1 MLGEQ
6 PSVVQK
12 WMKWSDAIYRATTQ
26 KYEPHLSCFEPVQQ
40 KTAYLFM
47 LGGCECKFVGGTDDR
62 NSGQHLHDHFAKTLG
77 LVGRVNSS
85 KGGRIIMGT
94 NLQGSISLV
103 VNHAEEMG
111 TTLSS

>member
-6 PSVVQK
+6 PGVVQK

-62 NSGQHLHDHFAKTLG
+62 NSGQSELEFNPG
-77 LVGRVNSS
+77 SQGRE
-85 KGGRIIMGT
+85 
-94 NLQGSISLV
+94 
-103 VNHAEEMG
+103 H
-111 TTLSS
+111 